1 MSKGDYISLPK
12 QAMLLREYYKRALL
26 KLVGRKP
33 ELDYKGCYCDI
44 VEANSLIGNKID
56 STTAFAAA
64 RFGANEF
71 GIVVSYLKALGKW
84 GHYSKNQTLM
94 FCNNAGFFP
103 NDKNRIDQFAELMID
118 SASEIDLIGVWNLH
132 MEDYFVNNFMRDD
145 VMVCELRALEPWYCV
160 QSCWSQHLQGKRV
173 LVVHPFSETI
183 KTQYQKREQ
192 IFPGT
197 NILPEFDLVTL
208 KAVQSSA
215 GQKDSRFSDWF
226 EALEYMFEK
235 ALETSFDVAIL
246 GCGAYGFPLAAKLK
260 KEGKQAIHLGG
271 ATQLLFGI
279 KGKRWESIPHI
290 SSMFNEAWVRPQVND
305 RPEGANSVENGCYW

>member
-1 MSKGDYISLPK
+1 MSKSNYISFSEQIRFLV
-12 QAMLLREYYKRALL
+12 EYYKRRFFRLTRR
-26 KLVGRKP
+26 KLEPV
-33 ELDYKGCYCDI
+33 YKGRYYNID
-44 VEANSLIGNKID
+44 ETNTLIGHRID
-56 STTAFAAA
+56 TGSAFAAA

-71 GIVVSYLKALGKW
+71 GIVVSYLNALGKH
-84 GHYSKNQTLM
+84 GCYSKNQTRM

-103 NDKNRIDQFAELMID
+103 NDKDQIDQFAELMID
-118 SASEIDLIGVWNLH
+118 FASEIDLIGVWNLH

-145 VMVCELRALEPWYCV
+145 IMICELRALEPWYCV

-183 KTQYQKREQ
+183 RTQYQKREEL
-192 IFPGT
+192 FPGT
-197 NILPEFDLVTL
+197 HILPEFDLVTL

-215 GQKDSRFSDWF
+215 GQKDNRFSDWF

-235 ALETSFDVAIL
+235 AMETSFDVAIL

-279 KGKRWESIPHI
+279 KGKRWESMPHI
-290 SSMFNEAWVRPQVND
+290 SCMFNEAWVRPQIND
-305 RPEGANSVENGCYW
+305 RPDGANSVENGCYW